1 MKKCT
6 YCGKEFPDDA
16 SVCDL
21 DGNPLVDPNAAG
33 PSSDT
38 RKAPKEYQRLPGRG
52 TLMEGNKWYA
62 TSRALCTVWMAQD
75 HLLLIL
81 RNGYTENYKRFYFRD
96 IQAIIIRK
104 TVTSLVGN
112 IFLIILALG
121 FFLWA
126 ADISDSVGRIVLA
139 LLGGF
144 FLFLFLLSLW
154 RGATCVTQIK
164 TAVQTEQLAAWNRM
178 RAARKGMAMIRPR
191 LLEAQG
197 EFPQD
202 ELKARLEE
210 QILRQSQSS
219 APETS

>member
-1 MKKCT
+1 M
-6 YCGKEFPDDA
+6 PA
-16 SVCDL
+16 
-21 DGNPLVDPNAAG
+21 
-33 PSSDT
+33 
-38 RKAPKEYQRLPGRG
+38 APKEYQRLPGRG

-62 TSRALCTVWMAQD
+62 ASRALCTVWMARD
-75 HLLLIL
+75 HLLLIS
-81 RNGYTENYKRFYFRD
+81 RTGYTENYKRFYFRD
-96 IQAIIIRK
+96 IQAILIRK

-112 IFLIILALG
+112 IALIILALG

-126 ADISDSVGRIVLA
+126 ADVSDSVGRIVLA

-144 FLFLFLLSLW
+144 FTFLTLLSLW
-154 RGATCVTQIK
+154 RGSTCVTQIK

-197 EFPQD
+197 EFSQE

>member
-1 MKKCT
+1 MKKCP

-21 DGNPLVDPNAAG
+21 DGQPLVDPNAPG
-33 PSSDT
+33 PSSDA
-38 RKAPKEYQRLPGRG
+38 RKAGKEYRRLPGRG
-52 TLMEGNKWYA
+52 SLMEGNKWYA

-81 RNGYTENYKRFYFRD
+81 RTGYTEKYKRFYFRD
-96 IQAIIIRK
+96 IQAIITRK

-112 IFLIILALG
+112 IILVILALG

-126 ADISDSVGRIVLA
+126 GDISDPAGRIVTA
-139 LLGGF
+139 LIGGF

-154 RGATCVTQIK
+154 RGSTCVTQIK

-197 EFPQD
+197 ELSQV

-210 QILRQSQSS
+210 EILRQSQSS
-219 APETS
+219 AAETS